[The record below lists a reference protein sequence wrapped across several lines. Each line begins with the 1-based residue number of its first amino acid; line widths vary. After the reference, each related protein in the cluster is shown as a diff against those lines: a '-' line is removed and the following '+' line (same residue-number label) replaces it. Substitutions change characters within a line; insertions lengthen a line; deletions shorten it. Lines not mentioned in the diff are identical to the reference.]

1 MKKLLTLS
9 IVMTTFMLVFIGQ
22 AADSPRFKV
31 SVVVGS
37 DDKNTKAFIESHIKR
52 ELRSLRDVDVVKN
65 NTETNDF
72 HIMITATGSKNG
84 TIAIFSNFYN
94 YFNDDD
100 IKTLMNQE
108 DLRFVK
114 LLLNVE
120 LRTRTEKYV
129 RFSRAEDL
137 DELCKDIV
145 VYFDTEKLDPLR
157 QR

>member
-1 MKKLLTLS
+1 MKKLLILS

-22 AADSPRFKV
+22 AADRPQFKV
-31 SVVVGS
+31 SVVVGC

-65 NTETNDF
+65 DMETNDF
-72 HIMITATGSKNG
+72 HIMIIAIGSKNG

-100 IKTLMNQE
+100 IKRLMNQE
-108 DLRFVK
+108 DFRFVK
-114 LLLNVE
+114 ILLNVE
-120 LRTRTEKYV
+120 LGTRTEKYV
-129 RFSRAEDL
+129 RFSTTEDL

>member
-1 MKKLLTLS
+1 M
-9 IVMTTFMLVFIGQ
+9 
-22 AADSPRFKV
+22 
-31 SVVVGS
+31 
-37 DDKNTKAFIESHIKR
+37 
-52 ELRSLRDVDVVKN
+52 VKN
-65 NTETNDF
+65 DMETNDF
-72 HIMITATGSKNG
+72 HITITATGSKNG

-100 IKTLMNQE
+100 IKRLMNQE

-129 RFSRAEDL
+129 RFSTAEDL

-145 VYFDTEKLDPLR
+145 VYFHTEKLDPLR